1 MARYT
6 TSGQKTSLEALNAE
20 LEKIAVSQEDLL
32 SRVGDTPNQIEYNL
46 DMNNNRI
53 LNLPTP
59 ANPSDPVRLQDLTLP
74 EIIGIL
80 YETDLTT
87 SPTATSG
94 VLRAEDAY
102 AATSINFH
110 TGHAPDKS
118 EVGLG
123 NVDNTSDVNKPVS
136 TAQSTA
142 IGLKADTTA
151 LAAHTADISNPHSVT
166 QTQVGLSNVNNTSDA
181 NKPVSTATQTAL
193 DLKASTTSLDG
204 KVDDTQV
211 LTNVPAGAVFT
222 DTTYSVGDGGLSQ
235 ISFTSADNTKLDNI
249 AAGAEVNVVDSVA
262 GKTGVVSLVKA
273 DVGLNNVN
281 NTSDANKPVST
292 EQQTALDLK
301 ANQVGLS
308 NVDNTSDADK
318 PVSTAQQAALD
329 LKANGSSLNRRS
341 LLDNPL
347 CHLFKTNKLVETS
360 APTGADSDIT
370 FTRAST
376 ATYVDRY
383 GIVKTAAVDTIREE
397 KDGFL
402 IEQAGTNLVPYSEA
416 FDNAAWEKVNTVIT
430 PNATTSPDGTV
441 NASKLDYTILGGV
454 LKEVIVNTTAASFTF
469 SMWIK
474 STGAD
479 RPIRIKVRNS
489 PTTTNSAQT
498 DFTATSEWQRFSVT
512 LSSLAEAMVLEIRNV
527 EIDSEFYIWG
537 AQLEQSLS
545 STSYIPTVATPVTRI
560 ADKALLPV
568 LNNVVTKEFSIFGI
582 LSNKSVNTNTGTKRI
597 FTIPTLL
604 GYFTLFHT
612 QPSNTFIFRYDDTS
626 TPLQLSVISTENTV
640 YFAITMDESNVKL
653 NINGTEVTATTLS
666 DPSLLLSASVFFLS
680 STGAAQWNGNIKD
693 FRIYDFALNANEIE
707 YLLP

>member
-360 APTGADSDIT
+360 APTGTDSDIT

-402 IEQAGTNLVPYSEA
+402 FEQQSTNVATYSKQ
-416 FDNAAWEKVNTVIT
+416 FDNSVWVKNTITVTADNVAA
-430 PNATTSPDGTV
+430 PDGTMTADKFV
-441 NASKLDYTILGGV
+441 GTSANSYVYQSFGAISILSTASVWLRADAPKSLKLFFQGGV
-454 LKEVIVNTTAASFTF
+454 QQTKSISLTT
-469 SMWIK
+469 
-474 STGAD
+474 
-479 RPIRIKVRNS
+479 
-489 PTTTNSAQT
+489 
-498 DFTATSEWQRFSVT
+498 EWQRFEINSTNVANNKFLIGGGQT
-512 LSSLAEAMVLEIRNV
+512 LSTNETIYA
-527 EIDSEFYIWG
+527 WG
-537 AQLEQSLS
+537 AQIEQSTS
-545 STSYIPTVATPVTRI
+545 ATSYIPTVATPLTRI

-582 LSNKSVNTNTGTKRI
+582 ISNLSSTTTTGNKFI
-597 FTIPTLL
+597 FRVPVASGFLAFFYNA
-604 GYFTLFHT
+604 GSPNQYY
-612 QPSNTFIFRYDDTS
+612 FRYDDNS
-626 TPLQLSVISTENTV
+626 AGVQPVVYSTENIK
-640 YFAITMDESNVKL
+640 YFAITVDESNVKL
-653 NINGTEVTATTLS
+653 NINGTESSLSKLS
-666 DPSLLLSASVFFLS
+666 DPSLLLADDFPFFASAVSV
-680 STGAAQWNGNIKD
+680 GAQFNGNIKD